1 MAEGR
6 KITLN
11 PKKRRRKITP
21 DPKRRNGGK
30 LPYILKD
37 GMAENYPKS

>member
-11 PKKRRRKITP
+11 PKKK
-21 DPKRRNGGK
+21 DGGK
-30 LPYILKD
+30 LPQILKD
-37 GMAENYPKS
+37 GMVENYPTS